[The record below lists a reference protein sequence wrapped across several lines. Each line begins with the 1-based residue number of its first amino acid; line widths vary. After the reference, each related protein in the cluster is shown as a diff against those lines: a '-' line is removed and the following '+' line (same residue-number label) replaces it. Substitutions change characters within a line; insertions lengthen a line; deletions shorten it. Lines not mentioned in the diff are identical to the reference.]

1 MSFIKTI
8 LNYIIQAASI
18 AASIYGSWCVAS
30 FVMTMVAAFTAW
42 LGATGFLAAVIT
54 VIGAVAAFMLALISF
69 VVTIAVI
76 SLIIGSIWAFFMFR
90 KMRKEGQTAEEAL
103 KQKFD
108 DAVAQAAAEV
118 KAA

>member
-8 LNYIIQAASI
+8 MNYIIQAATI

-54 VIGAVAAFMLALISF
+54 VIGAVAAIVMATISF
-69 VVTIAVI
+69 VVIVAVI
-76 SLIIGSIWAFFMFR
+76 GLIIGSIWAFFMFR
-90 KMRKEGQTAEEAL
+90 KIRKEGQSAQDAL
-103 KQKFD
+103 KKQFD
-108 DAVAQAAAEV
+108 DAVAEATAEV

>member
-8 LNYIIQAASI
+8 MNYIIQAATI

-54 VIGAVAAFMLALISF
+54 VIGAVAAIVMATISF
-69 VVTIAVI
+69 VVIVAVI
-76 SLIIGSIWAFFMFR
+76 GLIIGSIWAFFMLR

-108 DAVAQAAAEV
+108 DVAAQAAAEV